1 MLYTQ
6 SAVSRIDGMAT
17 ADMWMGNYD
26 ISEKEY
32 LTALVACIKH
42 MVDGAMNN
50 WMYKIITDHIISLYE
65 DISDVDSAGKYSS
78 LLWQQQEKSDYDLS
92 LDSFRRVVSSQFGE
106 DFL

>member
-1 MLYTQ
+1 MDGQLRHIRKG
-6 SAVSRIDGMAT
+6 VSYRPCSLHQAHGGWGD
-17 ADMWMGNYD
+17 
-26 ISEKEY
+26 E
-32 LTALVACIKH
+32 
-42 MVDGAMNN
+42 N

-78 LLWQQQEKSDYDLS
+78 LLWQQQEKSDYDLC